1 MLCSLHRRAE
11 KLHGSS
17 ALAAAVPG
25 VVHCPVK
32 RAQCGRSPSLNSC
45 RMVLLPRP
53 LGIKLELPHNKLEFR
68 VSTLEELY
76 VKNLVSRDNLVEFRN
91 LYSSKKDKLCFLG
104 LTENSQEFIFMSAI
118 T

>member
-1 MLCSLHRRAE
+1 MLCSLHRLAE

-53 LGIKLELPHNKLEFR
+53 QGFIVTRWAAEFDEAR
-68 VSTLEELY
+68 AQLAAWMADGKILQGA
-76 VKNLVSRDNLVEFRN
+76 L
-91 LYSSKKDKLCFLG
+91 
-104 LTENSQEFIFMSAI
+104 A
-118 T
+118 